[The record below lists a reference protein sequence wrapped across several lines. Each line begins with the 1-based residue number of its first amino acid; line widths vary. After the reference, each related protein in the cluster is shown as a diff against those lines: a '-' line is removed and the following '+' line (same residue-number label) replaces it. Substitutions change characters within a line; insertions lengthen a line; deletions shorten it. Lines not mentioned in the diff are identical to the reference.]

1 MWIYGEFATKVV
13 IVSKN
18 EQERSKNKNNNVIN
32 IINIKNYFFI

>member
-1 MWIYGEFATKVV
+1 MWIYGEFATKVA

-18 EQERSKNKNNNVIN
+18 EQERSKYKKYDVIN